1 MSAELPSMVDS
12 SAWGTEEGRPIG
24 AGSRM
29 ARRRFPLVLLFSHGS
44 DQDINSFFPPMD
56 TERSD
61 NMNNIEQNTTADLAD
76 FLAGV
81 RTMIERGIVAF
92 AVIGLT
98 NFGEYPAQSTR
109 LAEILGGDVRE
120 AEALAQQWG
129 WPGPRVED
137 GLISVDP
144 ERAKAAPRRHVRI
157 GHRQFGVT
165 GCAPD
170 VFGYA
175 PLVRPSLQLEETCST
190 TGTPIRLEFA
200 KNRVVLVEPASTVLP
215 ILGPQWIDQTEGLS
229 MEDLDANVCV
239 QAPFFS
245 SAEAAQGW
253 LATHPGGRIFP
264 VREAWDLS
272 PLSDYRER
280 MVALFHLDT

>member
-1 MSAELPSMVDS
+1 MY
-12 SAWGTEEGRPIG
+12 
-24 AGSRM
+24 
-29 ARRRFPLVLLFSHGS
+29 
-44 DQDINSFFPPMD
+44 

-61 NMNNIEQNTTADLAD
+61 NMNNIEQNNTADLAD
-76 FLAGV
+76 FLARL
-81 RTMIERGIVAF
+81 RTGMERDKWVIVTF

-98 NFGEYPAQSTR
+98 NFGEYPVQSTR
-109 LAEILGGDVRE
+109 LAEILGGSVSE

-129 WPGPRVED
+129 FPGTRVED

-144 ERAKAAPRRHVRI
+144 ERAKAAPRRQVRI

-175 PLVRPSLQLEETCST
+175 PLVRPSLQLEETCPT
-190 TGTPIRLEFA
+190 TGTPIRLEFTSD
-200 KNRVVLVEPASTVLP
+200 RVVRVEPASTVLP
-215 ILGPQWIDQTEGLS
+215 LSPQLRDQIEGMS
-229 MEDLDANVCV
+229 IEDIDANVCV

-253 LATHPGGRIFP
+253 LAAFPDGRVFP

-272 PLSDYRER
+272 PISDNRNR
-280 MVALFHLDT
+280 MLALLNLDH

>member
-1 MSAELPSMVDS
+1 MY
-12 SAWGTEEGRPIG
+12 
-24 AGSRM
+24 
-29 ARRRFPLVLLFSHGS
+29 
-44 DQDINSFFPPMD
+44 

-61 NMNNIEQNTTADLAD
+61 NMNNIEQNNPADLAD
-76 FLAGV
+76 FLARL
-81 RTMIERGIVAF
+81 RTGFERHKWIIVTE

-98 NFGEYPAQSTR
+98 NFGEHPVQSTR

-129 WPGPRVED
+129 WPGTRVEN
-137 GLISVDP
+137 GFISVDP

-170 VFGYA
+170 VLFYA
-175 PLVRPSLQLEETCST
+175 PLARPSLQLEETCPT
-190 TGTPIRLEFA
+190 TGTPIRLEFTP
-200 KNRVVLVEPASTVLP
+200 NRVVRVEPASTVVP
-215 ILGPQWIDQTEGLS
+215 ISLQWIDQIEG
-229 MEDLDANVCV
+229 MPIEDIDANVCV

-253 LATHPGGRIFP
+253 LAAFPDGRVFP
-264 VREAWDLS
+264 VKEAWDLS
-272 PLSDYRER
+272 PLSDNRDR
-280 MVALFHLDT
+280 ILALLNLDH